1 MKYRPWKRTEKP
13 LPGLMLRANIVCPYY
28 VTQNK
33 NGHNSYL
40 FINHPPEVC
49 YGPFQRSLGADPDLS
64 VLVPWHEIGIDVV
77 RSIDHVTRFRR
88 GVSGGCNSS
97 PCCCWYSSCATLGG
111 AAQRRRR
118 TDGWASIRGWRPVW
132 RELRQS
138 CEWGEFDP
146 CLVVTSDVWVT
157 VLPRVDG
164 PVANA
169 CRSLVSEARSVRQ
182 KLELSLEKVTKF

>member
-1 MKYRPWKRTEKP
+1 MQ
-13 LPGLMLRANIVCPYY
+13 L
-28 VTQNK
+28 
-33 NGHNSYL
+33 
-40 FINHPPEVC
+40 
-49 YGPFQRSLGADPDLS
+49 
-64 VLVPWHEIGIDVV
+64 
-77 RSIDHVTRFRR
+77 
-88 GVSGGCNSS
+88 
-97 PCCCWYSSCATLGG
+97 
-111 AAQRRRR
+111 
-118 TDGWASIRGWRPVW
+118 PVW

-182 KLELSLEKVTKF
+182 KLELSLEKSDQILTNLDMFIGSTQR

>member
-1 MKYRPWKRTEKP
+1 
-13 LPGLMLRANIVCPYY
+13 MLRANIVCPYY
-28 VTQNK
+28 VTRNK

-77 RSIDHVTRFRR
+77 GSVDHVTRFRR

-97 PCCCWYSSCATLGG
+97 PCCCWYSSCTTLGG

-118 TDGWASIRGWRPVW
+118 TDG
-132 RELRQS
+132 
-138 CEWGEFDP
+138 
-146 CLVVTSDVWVT
+146 
-157 VLPRVDG
+157 
-164 PVANA
+164 
-169 CRSLVSEARSVRQ
+169 
-182 KLELSLEKVTKF
+182 